1 MIQNFMPKIYFIIS
15 YILYIVNLFFLI
27 YFQPMLGGMSHNV
40 PAVYDVFAGRIS
52 KPQVCSPAKM
62 WVQGGVGA

>member
-1 MIQNFMPKIYFIIS
+1 MFLRIFKKISAQITY
-15 YILYIVNLFFLI
+15 
-27 YFQPMLGGMSHNV
+27 NV

-62 WVQGGVGA
+62 WGEGGVGMERSGMT

>member
-1 MIQNFMPKIYFIIS
+1 MDNLYHFFYFC
-15 YILYIVNLFFLI
+15 
-27 YFQPMLGGMSHNV
+27 QPVKLGIAHNV

-62 WVQGGVGA
+62 WVEGGVGMERSD

>member
-1 MIQNFMPKIYFIIS
+1 MDGGVHPFIKIPNFIAY
-15 YILYIVNLFFLI
+15 
-27 YFQPMLGGMSHNV
+27 NV

-62 WVQGGVGA
+62 WVE